1 VCKIGE
7 VEIWFESILNQLGV
21 GPRGDLRVLRYMFF
35 QGSKL
40 RLLAVSSCSKKR
52 ILLFLRLSI
61 VELSGDGIKL

>member
-1 VCKIGE
+1 MCKIGK

-40 RLLAVSSCSKKR
+40 RLSAVSSCSRKR
-52 ILLFLRLSI
+52 ILLFLRLKV
-61 VELSGDGIKL
+61 VELFGGTKL